1 MRNAWLPQCL
11 CPHPVIKNSFNS
23 PLVWLLELSH
33 SYWFEDFLGGSDG
46 NESTCNV
53 GDLGRSLGGEDPLE
67 KGMATHSR
75 ILVWRIPWIEDPG
88 GLRSKRSQRIG
99 YN

>member
-1 MRNAWLPQCL
+1 MGFP
-11 CPHPVIKNSFNS
+11 
-23 PLVWLLELSH
+23 
-33 SYWFEDFLGGSDG
+33 GGSDG

-75 ILVWRIPWIEDPG
+75 ILVWRIPWIEDSG
-88 GLRSKRSQRIG
+88 GLQSKGSQRIG
-99 YN
+99 YD

>member
-1 MRNAWLPQCL
+1 MGFILT
-11 CPHPVIKNSFNS
+11 
-23 PLVWLLELSH
+23 
-33 SYWFEDFLGGSDG
+33 SYMSVFPGGLDG
-46 NESTCNV
+46 KESACNV
-53 GDLGRSLGGEDPLE
+53 EDLGQFLGGEDPLE